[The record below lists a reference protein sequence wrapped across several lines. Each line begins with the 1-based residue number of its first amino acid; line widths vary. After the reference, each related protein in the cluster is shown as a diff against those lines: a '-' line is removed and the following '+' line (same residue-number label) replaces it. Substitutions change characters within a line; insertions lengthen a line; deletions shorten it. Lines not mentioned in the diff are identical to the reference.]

1 MLISVLI
8 YNILPES
15 MSRSLCFC
23 KRTRRQHR
31 DCDMDSGSMSTLL
44 TLSCLHAS
52 LKFVGFFNYSIQL
65 HDFLLVAIYPSFT
78 LYKIKQ
84 YVCLRIRRQVR
95 ESMNL
100 SKGSSNNHSDYIA
113 RYCCGSGSTNQ
124 ISINYTLKIENS
136 PAMKLFE
143 LKPSLLQ

>member
-1 MLISVLI
+1 MKQDRVGSVL
-8 YNILPES
+8 ILPES

-23 KRTRRQHR
+23 KRTRQQHR

-44 TLSCLHAS
+44 TLSCLLIYLYNPYMAAS
-52 LKFVGFFNYSIQL
+52 SKFVGFFNYSIQL

-78 LYKIKQ
+78 LYKMKQ

-100 SKGSSNNHSDYIA
+100 SKGSSNNHSDFIA
-113 RYCCGSGSTNQ
+113 RYCCGSGSTRSC
-124 ISINYTLKIENS
+124 I
-136 PAMKLFE
+136 
-143 LKPSLLQ
+143 